1 MEDRALGAWTDFV
14 LAYGQITQA
23 MEREMS
29 QSVGLTLSQYDVLLR
44 LAESAEGRMRMSD
57 LADAVVYSTGGLTR
71 LLERMDKA
79 GLVERQHSAEDRRVV
94 HAVLTDQ
101 GRRRLAEASTVHL
114 DGIERHFAQY
124 LAPGE
129 EEPVSRFLRRI
140 RDAARAERN
149 GRVRRSRS

>member
-1 MEDRALGAWTDFV
+1 MEDRALGAWTDFF

-57 LADAVVYSTGGLTR
+57 LSGAVVYSTGGLTR

-114 DGIERHFAQY
+114 DGI
-124 LAPGE
+124 
-129 EEPVSRFLRRI
+129 
-140 RDAARAERN
+140 
-149 GRVRRSRS
+149 